1 VHTAHGAVTLA
12 FEDSAEAQLWFAAL
26 KDVVTTLKQVRRVA
40 MRPLGDQMSAQSAT
54 PCGFSQMVFKPTIMH
69 AVWQQCMSARFCQ
82 AREASRHPQRSNGTA
97 TSSIGGASY
106 GPDSAAGSLYG
117 GSQHGSRHGSPVST
131 PRLGPDASGGSGTG
145 SLHVNSFVVG
155 MVLTTSCSILHMTTH
170 GRPLGGSDALRFIVV
185 VRMWQQR
192 HWQIF
197 VYRGAQPE
205 RTGAHG

>member
-1 VHTAHGAVTLA
+1 MLADWIDRLTAHLY
-12 FEDSAEAQLWFAAL
+12 
-26 KDVVTTLKQVRRVA
+26 
-40 MRPLGDQMSAQSAT
+40 
-54 PCGFSQMVFKPTIMH
+54 
-69 AVWQQCMSARFCQ
+69 Q

-97 TSSIGGASY
+97 TSSLGGTSY
-106 GPDSAAGSLYG
+106 GPDSTAGSLYG

-145 SLHVNSFVVG
+145 SLHVNSFVVS
-155 MVLTTSCSILHMTTH
+155 MVLTPSSSILHMTNSWQTS
-170 GRPLGGSDALRFIVV
+170 GVSDALQFIVV

-197 VYRGAQPE
+197 VNCGAQPE